1 MGKTIPAKWE
11 TVCSK
16 LGCDRTFDTLTQEVA
31 LLIKKY
37 SGYGPRINLI
47 NSTVISNLIEVHTGV
62 KVSRSNW
69 SNYKKNGNDFL
80 SKIAERLNI
89 KVTNDSCNYEFK
101 KIGDSYQ
108 IEFYE
113 SPGCFTNRATKVST
127 SVESQ
132 YEYWYENGSSKLIG
146 TKKYWPTNNV
156 KNALRKKGF
165 HDTEWPTSVFRA
177 KNLASILKEKHIIPI
192 INKSNSQQEFN
203 KEVLNLSNAISNKT
217 IDKYKALKGNSD
229 YMRFEFTPTEG
240 FPADIRHVPY
250 FYIKSTGLKSSKIGK
265 ADLTSNRLKDNDTGI
280 LVQLRQSEDKQIAYK
295 CETEFREW
303 LRETSRFSPSGSTE
317 DHYDLTIN
325 DLVILFSDYISHASS
340 LNASV
345 KEVYISL

>member
-11 TVCSK
+11 SVCSK
-16 LGCDRTFDTLTQEVA
+16 LGCDRTFDALTQEVA

-69 SNYKKNGNDFL
+69 
-80 SKIAERLNI
+80 
-89 KVTNDSCNYEFK
+89 CN
-101 KIGDSYQ
+101 SYQ

-132 YEYWYENGSSKLIG
+132 YEYWSENGSSKLIG
-146 TKKYWPTNNV
+146 SKKYWPTNNV

-177 KNLASILKEKHIIPI
+177 KNLASVLKE
-192 INKSNSQQEFN
+192 SNSQQEFN
-203 KEVLNLSNAISNKT
+203 KEVLNLCNAISNKT
-217 IDKYKALKGNSD
+217 IDKYKALKDNSD
-229 YMRFEFTPTEG
+229 CMGFEFTLTEG

-250 FYIKSTGLKSSKIGK
+250 FYIKSTGLRSSKIGK
-265 ADLTSNRLKDNDTGI
+265 ADRTSNRLKDNDTGI

-303 LRETSRFSPSGSTE
+303 LRETSRFSPRVPTE

-325 DLVILFSDYISHASS
+325 DLIILFSDYISHARS
-340 LNASV
+340 LKASV